1 MEEFERRA
9 QGGDMTMREMVE
21 ESMIRGLADA

>member
-21 ESMIRGLADA
+21 KIMIRGLVDA